1 MPQGSTIES
10 PPAAAAPSAKPLE
23 LRPLDR
29 DEVAGLIKRGEVL
42 LSEGDIASARLLL
55 RRAAAAGDAG
65 AALALAGTYDR
76 AELAKLKVIGVM
88 HDDAQAKAW
97 YAKAVERGSAE
108 AVHRLQQLAQ
118 RSE

>member
-1 MPQGSTIES
+1 MTAMSF
-10 PPAAAAPSAKPLE
+10 AFC
-23 LRPLDR
+23 
-29 DEVAGLIKRGEVL
+29 
-42 LSEGDIASARLLL
+42 LS
-55 RRAAAAGDAG
+55 
-65 AALALAGTYDR
+65 
-76 AELAKLKVIGVM
+76 LAKLKVIGVM